1 MKKSLIALLLV
12 VALVV
17 TVSVFA
23 VSATEP
29 EIPAQLWSNLTIA
42 EDGQTATGYCPHC
55 CESTDETV
63 TWTLYT
69 INTAK
74 HMAIKDS
81 GHFFLNASSNGAGR
95 LAFGTAGVDFVLH
108 LNGYTYQRGG
118 QGVGSGNGTGN
129 IYVGAGNVT
138 VSVVDSEAGN
148 GLLTNA
154 QGYAINI
161 ASGTGSKVDLYSG
174 NVTSTAA
181 ATHNSGLG
189 GTVYLAAGS
198 FNMYGGKI
206 TGATAAAKVARGG
219 AIYAK
224 NSSTRVNIY
233 GGTIEGG
240 VASSF
245 GGCVYL
251 ENATMNLSGA
261 DTVIK
266 NGEAG
271 TYGGCVCVHGASA
284 NFYMTGGT
292 ISGGTADIGG
302 NVGLMQTGAYFEM
315 TGGTLEGTG
324 ASGKGSN
331 LGIFKGDAMIGGTAT
346 IQNGTAAPGKNG
358 GNIYLDTA
366 ADTLTIEGNA
376 VIKDGKAPDGCGGN
390 IGLLGGEL
398 IINGGNIQNGQTY
411 RVPTDEGG
419 LNTLAQGGNIY
430 TKGGDITMT
439 GGTITGSNILAT
451 HGGNIFAEG
460 SGDKITITGG
470 TITGGK
476 CHTRGGNIYTING
489 TLEITE
495 STAED
500 AAQVAITNGSA
511 GTGGAIFA
519 RNTVLTVSGD
529 VSFSGNKST
538 NTKTPS
544 VSASGVTSGGA
555 VIWVDAN
562 GAGKTSTAT
571 LSGGTYNTD
580 FGVVT
585 DNATTITVG
594 GTSKSYIWLANTDD
608 EMADAATAAKV
619 IVAEGFTGETK
630 VGWAATSISEG
641 VYGGQM
647 APLSLTQEAGYT
659 GTGTIQALN
668 QGRTGF
674 PVADLEGEVTDTDN
688 RLQILAFAGVKYNE
702 EGKTTETPLADL
714 SGDLSAYDVIKLYT
728 KHNGDVTVE
737 VPTDPTTWQTIEVP
751 TGLIYDLNGRKVNL
765 TITGE
770 GKIDIIEPR
779 TDDLDKK
786 DVTNSKFTVSDITK
800 LNRSSKNPA
809 TGYSYVAVQEM
820 NGEEGTGMFTSN
832 RVMVDITTVSIKPAS
847 ASLYYTTS
855 IGSNAKVA
863 PYVNSYGVVL
873 SLANMPT
880 GVFDDN
886 NGDEENDNMYTELGL
901 EEELTASFEESHRS
915 CIVAN
920 ILKDELNEV
929 ENTARAA
936 LPIYANAFMCIF
948 LPDMDAP
955 IYVMADETY
964 THSLKGLVEYINT
977 VESLYT
983 NANVIDMYKKF
994 QNPMA
999 TWNLDKIAAA
1009 AEA

>member
-23 VSATEP
+23 VSATET
-29 EIPAQLWSNLTIA
+29 PAKQQWSNLTIA
-42 EDGQTATGYCPHC
+42 EDGLTATGYCPHC
-55 CESTDETV
+55 CETTDQTV
-63 TWTLYT
+63 DWVAFDLQTGKTKNQHSYYT
-69 INTAK
+69 TV
-74 HMAIKDS
+74 
-81 GHFFLNASSNGAGR
+81 GHYFLSSVNADKYDGQGGAYIQ
-95 LAFGTAGVDFVLH
+95 AEVVLH
-108 LNGYTYQRGG
+108 LNGMTKTRNVNGG
-118 QGVGSGNGTGN
+118 NNTGVIRVNSANGNLH
-129 IYVGAGNVT
+129 I
-138 VSVVDSEAGN
+138 VDSEAQEGQIN
-148 GLLTNA
+148 G
-154 QGYAINI
+154 
-161 ASGTGSKVDLYSG
+161 GTGWAMLIEKSGARVTLHSG
-174 NVTSTAA
+174 NIISTSTS
-181 ATHNSGLG
+181 ATAIGNASNNPVNSATTNDDG
-189 GTVYLAAGS
+189 GTLRMLAGT
-198 FNMYGGKI
+198 FTMKDGTV
-206 TGATAAAKVARGG
+206 TGCTAVRGG

-224 NSSTRVNIY
+224 GSSTVINVE
-233 GGTIEGG
+233 GGTITGG
-240 VASSF
+240 STA
-245 GGCVYL
+245 
-251 ENATMNLSGA
+251 
-261 DTVIK
+261 
-266 NGEAG
+266 
-271 TYGGCVCVHGASA
+271 YGGCIYTESADLNISGTAQFTGGTASTTGGAIAVHGTGAEL
-284 NFYMTGGT
+284 NMTGGT
-292 ISGGTADIGG
+292 
-302 NVGLMQTGAYFEM
+302 V
-315 TGGTLEGTG
+315 TGG
-324 ASGKGSN
+324 SSV
-331 LGIFKGDAMIGGTAT
+331 M
-346 IQNGTAAPGKNG
+346 
-358 GNIYLDTA
+358 
-366 ADTLTIEGNA
+366 
-376 VIKDGKAPDGCGGN
+376 GGN
-390 IGLLGGEL
+390 IGLVRKEVVCNISGGTVTGGMAPDGY
-398 IINGGNIQNGQTY
+398 GGNIGGKGQVNISDNALITNGKAY

-419 LNTLAQGGNIY
+419 KNENGQGGNIY
-430 TKGGDITMT
+430 LYEGGALTMT
-439 GGTITGSNILAT
+439 GGTLSNTTGNQNAV
-451 HGGNIFAEG
+451 HGGNIYIDG
-460 SGDKITITGG
+460 NNLITVEITGG
-470 TITGGK
+470 TIKGGNVAS
-476 CHTRGGNIYTING
+476 RGGNIYIING
-489 TLEITE
+489 TLDITE

-511 GTGGAIFA
+511 QAGGAIFA
-519 RNTVLTVSGD
+519 RNTALTVSGD

-538 NTKTPS
+538 HTKTPE

-580 FGVVT
+580 FGVVA

-594 GTSKSYIWLANTDD
+594 GTSKSYIWLACTDE

-619 IVAEGFTGETK
+619 IVAEGFEGETK
-630 VGWAATSISEG
+630 VGWAATSISDG

-647 APLSLTQEAGYT
+647 APLSLTQEPGYT

-674 PVADLEGEVTDTDN
+674 PVADLEGEVTAEN
-688 RLQILAFAGVKYNE
+688 NQLMILAFAGVKYDA

-728 KHNGDVTVE
+728 KHNGDATVE

-820 NGEEGTGMFTSN
+820 NGEKGTGMFTSN
-832 RVMVDITTVSIKPAS
+832 RVKVDITTVSIKPAA

-873 SLANMPT
+873 SLVDMPT
-880 GVFDDN
+880 AVFNDREDD
-886 NGDEENDNMYTELGL
+886 GDEENDNMYTELGL

-915 CIVAN
+915 CIVEN
-920 ILKDELNEV
+920 ILKDELTADV
-929 ENTARAA
+929 NTKRAE
-936 LPIYANAFMCIF
+936 LPIYANAFMCIY

-955 IYVMADETY
+955 IYVMADEPY
-964 THSLKGLVEYINT
+964 THSLKGLVEHINT